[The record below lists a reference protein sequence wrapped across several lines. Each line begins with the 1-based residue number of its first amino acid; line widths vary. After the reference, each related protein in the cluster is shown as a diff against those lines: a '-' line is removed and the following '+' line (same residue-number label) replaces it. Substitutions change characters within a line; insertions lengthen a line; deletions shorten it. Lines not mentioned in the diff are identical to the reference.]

1 MEASQ
6 YVHGTRPRLSRKAD
20 DEGSCCLNFAES
32 CIPPLNSLPGC
43 PQLAFLLYSS
53 SRSKSLHFGSR
64 YGDATHFS
72 FCRKEHTW
80 TRDNGAGQKDTC
92 PPPLKARTSPLHGDA
107 RVSGSLSVAFS
118 FLGSL
123 MTLRVLACLLWL
135 G

>member
-1 MEASQ
+1 MPLTSVSAGRST
-6 YVHGTRPRLSRKAD
+6 HG
-20 DEGSCCLNFAES
+20 
-32 CIPPLNSLPGC
+32 PG
-43 PQLAFLLYSS
+43 
-53 SRSKSLHFGSR
+53 
-64 YGDATHFS
+64 TM
-72 FCRKEHTW
+72 
-80 TRDNGAGQKDTC
+80 GAGQKDTC